1 MFGIHHY
8 VRLTPCGAQLQTYER
23 VSSPTVFPY
32 PFCPLPPPDSSTR
45 TPICNPAHPR
55 AAPLLVAGR
64 ARGPASTWSEPRR
77 RRPSV
82 RAGVRVERATPP
94 PVERPRRWRRER
106 TRPLHLRRLH
116 PRRPQPRATAPFAA
130 PSPVL
135 PLRGFSRGGRCF
147 LALSEP
153 RRRRRSARAGVRIE
167 RATPP
172 PAERPGGLGDRRH
185 ERPRCWWLR
194 PSSPRCALP

>member
-32 PFCPLPPPDSSTR
+32 GPFCPPR
-45 TPICNPAHPR
+45 TPLLARRSAILLT
-55 AAPLLVAGR
+55 PLLVAGR
-64 ARGPASTWSEPRR
+64 ARGPASAWSEPRR

-94 PVERPRRWRRER
+94 PVERHRRWRRER

-116 PRRPQPRATAPFAA
+116 PRRPQPRATAPFASS
-130 PSPVL
+130 SPVL

-147 LALSEP
+147 LASSEP
-153 RRRRRSARAGVRIE
+153 RRRRPSARTG
-167 RATPP
+167 
-172 PAERPGGLGDRRH
+172 
-185 ERPRCWWLR
+185 
-194 PSSPRCALP
+194 

>member
-23 VSSPTVFPY
+23 VSSPTIFPY
-32 PFCPLPPPDSSTR
+32 GPFCPPPGLLYSHAGLQS
-45 TPICNPAHPR
+45 CSPAGGS
-55 AAPLLVAGR
+55 PLLVAGQ
-64 ARGPASTWSEPRR
+64 ACGPASAWSEPRR
-77 RRPSV
+77 RLPSV

-94 PVERPRRWRRER
+94 PVERHRRWRRER

-135 PLRGFSRGGRCF
+135 PLRGFSHGGRCF
-147 LALSEP
+147 LASSEP
-153 RRRRRSARAGVRIE
+153 RRHRPSARAG
-167 RATPP
+167 
-172 PAERPGGLGDRRH
+172 
-185 ERPRCWWLR
+185 
-194 PSSPRCALP
+194 